1 MCESS
6 GTIEEYALELACL
19 YGVSYSAA
27 LADLWHVIGC
37 GYGIA
42 PPLEV
47 SAETFAWLQEEL
59 LRRNWTDDA

>member
-6 GTIEEYALELACL
+6 GTVEEYALELASL
-19 YGVSYSAA
+19 YGVPYSVA

-42 PPLEV
+42 PPIEV

-59 LRRNWTDDA
+59 LREDDAD